1 MVQSPS
7 GNFNAR
13 VNHLIIHFTSEN
25 FGESLRILTGSVD
38 RPVSAHY
45 LLPEPGDPTY
55 DQSSLVIYE
64 LVPTE
69 LRAWHAGV
77 SYWAGKTGL
86 NDQSIGIEIVN
97 ESRCLESIKALA
109 NSPAFEDR
117 CVFKPFSDEQIE
129 LLIRLLQSILEKY
142 PDIRPHTIVGHSDIA
157 PDRKIDPGPLFP
169 WRQLYKAGIG
179 AWYDDQRVETITK
192 ALGTLEP
199 SIDLQQR
206 LLGAY
211 GYKIEAT
218 GIEDTQSQLAVRAF
232 QMHFRPSDYS
242 GFFDTETLARL
253 ISLLERYRPEALAE
267 IEDFPTL

>member
-1 MVQSPS
+1 MLFRS
-7 GNFNAR
+7 
-13 VNHLIIHFTSEN
+13 
-25 FGESLRILTGSVD
+25 
-38 RPVSAHY
+38 
-45 LLPEPGDPTY
+45 
-55 DQSSLVIYE
+55 
-64 LVPTE
+64 
-69 LRAWHAGV
+69 
-77 SYWAGKTGL
+77 
-86 NDQSIGIEIVN
+86 
-97 ESRCLESIKALA
+97 CLESIKALA

-129 LLIRLLQSILEKY
+129 LLIRLLQSILKKY
-142 PDIRPHTIVGHSDIA
+142 PDIQPHAIVGHSDIA

-242 GFFDTETLARL
+242 GFFDTGTLARL
-253 ISLLERYRPEALAE
+253 ISLLERYRPAALAE